1 MGTREIWES
10 VSHPRVAVIVDID
23 GVLVK
28 EGGRKVSDDIQRLC
42 SLTPFLPVIASG
54 KSVDYCWI
62 LGYQISAKG
71 VFAENGTVYQLFKT
85 ADDRVVTADVVS
97 VVKNSDIALLK
108 QALCFRETGHGHA
121 EIEIEGEVS
130 PVLFEPGKAAIL
142 TLATLDNCRWTPLE
156 LKERIQ
162 TLILKHRLRI
172 EVVGPHKD
180 GCLDFQP
187 VDEHGQPYDKR
198 SVPGVIRERFPFVQ
212 TIVALID
219 GDNDLPLASHP
230 DVYPITFKNGSDK
243 VKSIVGRRGLVIEK
257 VGYEGGCLDAL
268 YYIRREFLGIT
279 HSYKWDQDRWGR
291 VEDPKPVV

>member
-1 MGTREIWES
+1 MSANRQIWES
-10 VSHPRVAVIVDID
+10 VLNPRVAVIFDID

-28 EGGRKVSDDIQRLC
+28 EGERKVSDAIQRLC
-42 SLTPFLPVIASG
+42 NLTPFLPFIASG
-54 KSVDYCWI
+54 KPINYCWI
-62 LGYQISAKG
+62 LGHQISANG
-71 VFAENGTVYQLFKT
+71 VFAENGTVHQLSR
-85 ADDRVVTADVVS
+85 DRVVADDIVS

-108 QALCFRETGHGHA
+108 EALHFRGIGWAHA
-121 EIEIEGEVS
+121 EVEIDGEVS

-156 LKERIQ
+156 LKERVQ
-162 TLILKHRLRI
+162 TLIQKHRLRI

-198 SVPGVIRERFPFVQ
+198 SVPGVIKERFPFVQ

-230 DVYPITFKNGSDK
+230 DVYPITFKNGSDG
-243 VKSIVGRRGLVIEK
+243 VKNIVGRRGFVIEK
-257 VGYEGGCLDAL
+257 VGYEGGCLEAL

-279 HSYKWDQDRWGR
+279 SSSKWSEEKRGW
-291 VEDPKPVV
+291 VEVKDPQPK